1 MFNTIT
7 MQQHNATRE
16 TPKENDHNLCYI
28 FGYNYNLNAFMSQNY
43 GEVHGYICLVI
54 CIFGAISNLL
64 NIIVLTRKEM
74 NGSPINRI
82 LSGTYVCMQQAN
94 MFNITTGIPRSPAD
108 GWKGQLVGSLLVGS
122 AVSHIITP
130 IFFIIKIQVWP
141 LLTLP
146 QYWNTYPSQPIPS

>member
-1 MFNTIT
+1 MTLCITFLHGIFLLFQQCLEMNLDTKLCKKFNAIT
-7 MQQHNATRE
+7 TQQHNTTRE
-16 TPKENDHNLCYI
+16 TPTENDNLCYI

-82 LSGTYVCMQQAN
+82 LSGMYFTMVLTKIELISKLVLPALTQIFNLFPAN
-94 MFNITTGIPRSPAD
+94 A
-108 GWKGQLVGSLLVGS
+108 
-122 AVSHIITP
+122 
-130 IFFIIKIQVWP
+130 
-141 LLTLP
+141 
-146 QYWNTYPSQPIPS
+146 

>member
-82 LSGTYVCMQQAN
+82 LSGMCVVGKYVQHKY
-94 MFNITTGIPRSPAD
+94 R
-108 GWKGQLVGSLLVGS
+108 
-122 AVSHIITP
+122 
-130 IFFIIKIQVWP
+130 
-141 LLTLP
+141 
-146 QYWNTYPSQPIPS
+146 NT

>member
-108 GWKGQLVGSLLVGS
+108 GWEGQLVGSFLVGS

-130 IFFIIKIQVWP
+130 IFLIKIQVWP

-146 QYWNTYPSQPIPS
+146 QYWNTYPSQRIPS

>member
-108 GWKGQLVGSLLVGS
+108 GWEGQLVGSFLVGS